1 MRRGATLDK
10 EMAEVRFSS
19 SVTEINV
26 PMSLDDEDEDSL
38 EEIQSCFSLF
48 DRRGDMKVESHRI
61 IDVLRSLGLNP
72 LTDDVDKCL
81 QDSELIGKRVDFETF
96 YGILHFIC
104 RKPVLGTYDDI
115 VEGLK
120 SLDKEQNGL
129 ISAGELRHLLMNV
142 SDKMT
147 EQQVCD
153 LLTPH
158 EAANGCVSYE
168 ALIQT
173 VMPKK

>member
-1 MRRGATLDK
+1 MS
-10 EMAEVRFSS
+10 EVRFSNA
-19 SVTEINV
+19 VTEISI
-26 PMSLDDEDEDSL
+26 PMSIEDEDEDSL
-38 EEIQSCFSLF
+38 EEIKSCFSLF

-72 LTDDVDKCL
+72 LTEDVNKCL
-81 QDSELIGKRVDFETF
+81 RDSDLEGKRVDFEVF
-96 YGILHFIC
+96 YGIFQYIC
-104 RKPVLGTYDDI
+104 RKPAIGTFDDI
-115 VEGLK
+115 FEGLK

-147 EQQVCD
+147 EQQVFD

-158 EAANGCVSYE
+158 EAANGSVSYE
-168 ALIQT
+168 ALIKT
-173 VMPKK
+173 VMQKP